1 MYYHIELRYL
11 LKLDQSITS
20 NAEANLFIE
29 RYKVERINEMMRN
42 EKIIIDEDFSNLLSN
57 LQNTTVIPTFE
68 IVLDF
73 EIIINRTRYRG
84 NSL

>member
-29 RYKVERINEMMRN
+29 RYKVEKINEMMRN
-42 EKIIIDEDFSNLLSN
+42 ENNIIS
-57 LQNTTVIPTFE
+57 
-68 IVLDF
+68 
-73 EIIINRTRYRG
+73 
-84 NSL
+84 